1 MARLKSSNADVGAWN
16 VEGWQRNGA
25 GDEPTADSTVWHS
38 APNSWLIASKI
49 NLFGVSQPPLGTFL
63 IIRHWHRIAS
73 LPGSTQNLILRYK
86 NTLSGVVIT
95 PQLYPD
101 GTIDLQS
108 GTAGNQLAYGK
119 SPAMVP
125 GTWYKIEMAV
135 ASFGSQGWNCAIFRM
150 NDVEFCRFFGRT
162 NYGIVL
168 GLGSSSFESP
178 VVTNCDDFVINDD
191 TGTSNCYW
199 NDANK
204 PRSQGKTVP
213 SVRSVATAIVSA
225 SGSANVVVNAP
236 PTIVAGDRL
245 VAVIHTNDG
254 HSNFAITGLPT
265 GWSVIIP
272 PRTGTTGGGG
282 IIFVQKVATGSEPAS
297 YTFTTNQSGARSVS
311 TCYALQHVDPSSPVI
326 DSSVTAGGTGAEAH
340 IGFPMLDLTE
350 GDALILQA
358 SGKTEAP
365 TITPAAG
372 WSSVSGGND
381 GTNNNGM
388 QCGVLTQSDGGFF
401 STSYLS
407 TSASISAMSSG
418 QVAFRG
424 VAPAKNPF
432 KSVV

>member
-1 MARLKSSNADVGAWN
+1 MFAAA
-16 VEGWQRNGA
+16 
-25 GDEPTADSTVWHS
+25 
-38 APNSWLIASKI
+38 
-49 NLFGVSQPPLGTFL
+49 QPALGTFL
-63 IIRHWHRIAS
+63 IVRHWHRIAS
-73 LPGSTQNLILRYK
+73 LPGSKQNLILRYK
-86 NTLSGVVIT
+86 NGLSGVTIT

-101 GTIDLQS
+101 GTIDLS
-108 GTAGNQLAYGK
+108 TGSDGNQLAYGK
-119 SPAMVP
+119 SPAMAP
-125 GTWYKIEMAV
+125 GTWYKIEVAV
-135 ASFGSQGWNCAIFRM
+135 ASFGSQAWNCAIFRM

-162 NYGIVL
+162 NFGIVR

-178 VVTNCDDFVINDD
+178 VVTNGDDFVINDD
-191 TGTSNCYW
+191 TGASNCYW

-225 SGSANVVVNAP
+225 SSSVNMVVNAP

-245 VAVIHTNDG
+245 VAVIHTNG
-254 HSNFAITGLPT
+254 GSGLALTGVPT
-265 GWSVIIP
+265 GWSVITP
-272 PRTGTTGGGG
+272 LRAGTLGGGG
-282 IIFVQKVATGSEPAS
+282 ILFAQKVATGSEPAS
-297 YTFTTNQSGARSVS
+297 YAFTTNNSTRSVS
-311 TCYALQHVDPSSPVI
+311 TCYALKNVDPSNPVI
-326 DSSVTAGGTGAEAH
+326 DSSATVGGTGAEAH

-350 GDALILQA
+350 GDTLILQA
-358 SGKTEAP
+358 AGKTEAP

-401 STSYLS
+401 STSYLN

-424 VAPAKNPF
+424 VTPAKNPF